1 MVAGALAEAGDCRV
15 PGIAEE
21 VSLDGQVIQ
30 EICNERPRRVYSE
43 CTQIE
48 FREYDVPAP
57 APGGIVAAV
66 TQTNVCGSEVHMW
79 KGEFGNRGVMP
90 GHEMSGR
97 IQALG
102 AGVRADWAGVEVKEG
117 DRIAPVYFT
126 VCNRCANCTTGNH
139 AACTGRVMGARH
151 PDQPPHFTAT
161 FATHYFVK
169 PDQHFYRVPDNV
181 PDSVA
186 SSANCAMSQVFW
198 SLDRARLAYGETLL
212 VLGAG
217 GLGLHAMA
225 IAKARGARVIAIDGV
240 DLRLRQARRFGADE
254 TSDLREHPDVESRT
268 QRLRELGFGSP
279 DVVLEVAGVPDAFM
293 DAIKMVRNG
302 GRIVEVGNIAA
313 RLTVQLPPALITF
326 KSIEITGV
334 ATYPP
339 HYLKKSLDFLALHM
353 EKYPYLELSDATFSL
368 SQAAEAL
375 DKSERREITRAG
387 LLPTEA

>member
-1 MVAGALAEAGDCRV
+1 MKGRIAFIPGAHK
-15 PGIAEE
+15 
-21 VSLDGQVIQ
+21 
-30 EICNERPRRVYSE
+30 
-43 CTQIE
+43 IE
-48 FREYDVPAP
+48 FHEYDVPAP
-57 APGGIVAAV
+57 AAGGLVAAV

-79 KGEFGNRGVMP
+79 KGEFGKRGIMP

-102 AGVRADWAGVEVKEG
+102 AGVRADWAGLPVKEG
-117 DRIAPVYFT
+117 DRIAPVYYT
-126 VCNRCANCTTGNH
+126 VCNRCANCVTGNQ
-139 AACTGRVMGARH
+139 AACTAKVLGSRH
-151 PDQPPHFTAT
+151 PDEPPHFTAT
-161 FATHYFVK
+161 FATHYCIR

-225 IAKARGARVIAIDGV
+225 IAKARGARVIAVDGV

-254 TSDLREHPDVESRT
+254 TIDLRQHPDLESRDK
-268 QRLRELGFGSP
+268 RVRELCHGSP
-279 DVVLEVAGVPDAFM
+279 DVVLEVAGVADAFM
-293 DAIKMVRNG
+293 DAVKMVRNG
-302 GRIVEVGNIAA
+302 GRIVEVGNISSG
-313 RLTVQLPPALITF
+313 LTVQLPPSLITF
-326 KSIEITGV
+326 KSLEIIGV

-339 HYLKKSLDFLALHM
+339 HYLKKSLDFLAGHM
-353 EKYPYLELSDATFSL
+353 DRYPYLELCDATFPL
-368 SQAAEAL
+368 AHAAEAL

-387 LLPTEA
+387 LLPAEG